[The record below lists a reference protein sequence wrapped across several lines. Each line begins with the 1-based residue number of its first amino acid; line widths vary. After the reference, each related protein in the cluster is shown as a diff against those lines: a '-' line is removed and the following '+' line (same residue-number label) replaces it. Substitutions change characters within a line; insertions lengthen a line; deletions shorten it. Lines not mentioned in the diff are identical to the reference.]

1 MLFRSMTDP
10 VETVLQ
16 YRPPTGNGELFAAA
30 GANIFDVSSSGAV
43 GAAEV
48 SALTSAQWQ
57 YINFSV
63 GGTAYLYAVNGAD
76 KPLLYNGATWT
87 PIDGAS
93 VPAVTGV
100 TTTTLANINIHKTRV
115 WFCENGTLKAWYLPT
130 NAVGGAALA
139 LDLSNLCQRGGY
151 LVTMATWSYDN
162 GRGMDDYAV
171 FVTSEGEVI
180 VYQGTDPASSATWSL
195 VGVYAIGTP
204 LGRRCA
210 VKYGGD
216 LLLITKDGVVPMSK
230 VQTSTIVTSRATI
243 TDKIQSAV
251 SEATTLYGANDG
263 WQIQVF
269 PPENKIG
276 RAHV

>member
-1 MLFRSMTDP
+1 MFQALATKRPRKTQITRISSVPAPVGGWNARDSYAAMGASDAVILENFFPLPYAVSLRKGFTEWVTGMTDP

-115 WFCENGTLKAWYLPT
+115 WL
-130 NAVGGAALA
+130 
-139 LDLSNLCQRGGY
+139 
-151 LVTMATWSYDN
+151 
-162 GRGMDDYAV
+162 
-171 FVTSEGEVI
+171 
-180 VYQGTDPASSATWSL
+180 
-195 VGVYAIGTP
+195 
-204 LGRRCA
+204 
-210 VKYGGD
+210 
-216 LLLITKDGVVPMSK
+216 
-230 VQTSTIVTSRATI
+230 
-243 TDKIQSAV
+243 
-251 SEATTLYGANDG
+251 
-263 WQIQVF
+263 
-269 PPENKIG
+269 
-276 RAHV
+276 

>member
-1 MLFRSMTDP
+1 MLFRS
-10 VETVLQ
+10 
-16 YRPPTGNGELFAAA
+16 
-30 GANIFDVSSSGAV
+30 
-43 GAAEV
+43 
-48 SALTSAQWQ
+48 
-57 YINFSV
+57 
-63 GGTAYLYAVNGAD
+63 
-76 KPLLYNGATWT
+76 
-87 PIDGAS
+87 
-93 VPAVTGV
+93 
-100 TTTTLANINIHKTRV
+100 
-115 WFCENGTLKAWYLPT
+115 
-130 NAVGGAALA
+130 GGAALA

-269 PPENKIG
+269 PPENMLLLNVPVSSTTQEQYVMNTITGAWCNFSEIG